1 MFRRI
6 LILSSICIFNG
17 SSRIDN
23 QEKAFSWLTT
33 DNNRLI
39 KLIYV
44 KGEIKKDAIRDCDI
58 AWRGL
63 RECLLI
69 DSNPPRG
76 HQCPCIIWGLYT
88 HHWFCMLL
96 ILLYYGGNITHYF
109 SNASIFLPESWNLT
123 EKSSISRQKEGRSS
137 NRTWRDDV
145 LAGFPGHRNGRL

>member
-23 QEKAFSWLTT
+23 QKKAFSWLAT

-109 SNASIFLPESWNLT
+109 SYCKRFC
-123 EKSSISRQKEGRSS
+123 QKIDYFVVQGPPGSCFGS
-137 NRTWRDDV
+137 LNRRRRKQV
-145 LAGFPGHRNGRL
+145 RPILVSLR